1 MKPISH
7 FSRLLFLLI
16 PLLYLNTS
24 MAQKLE
30 IKPPVAKK
38 IPKELTNHND
48 TRIDN
53 YYWLNQRED
62 EEVLEYLRA
71 ENEYKDAA
79 LEHTKDLQTQLYDEI
94 VGRIKKEDESVPF
107 KKNGYYYLVKYEEG
121 NEYPIYTRKK
131 DNLEAPEEVLLD
143 VNVLAEPYEFYNV
156 SGRQVSPDNKIL
168 AYGED
173 TLSRRQYTIRF
184 KNLETGKMY
193 EDKIPNTTGWM
204 VWANDNKTV
213 FYTKKDESLRAYKIF
228 KHVLGTDAADDQ
240 LVYHE
245 EDATYNVY
253 VSKSKSEKYLIIGSY
268 STLATEMR
276 VLSADNP
283 NGTFEVFQTRPEAGV
298 KHEYWISHYE
308 DKWYILTD
316 WEAEN
321 SRLMVTDETKMTKEN
336 WAEVIPHRKDVLLKG
351 MDIFKDYLVLSERI
365 NGVRTIRVIP
375 WDKSQ
380 KEHYIDFGEDSY
392 VAYTS
397 TNLEFDTD
405 VLRIG
410 YTSLTTPNS
419 TFDYDMGKK
428 EKTLLKQEPV
438 LGDFKSENYVSERI
452 YAKAKD
458 GTKIPISLVYKKG
471 FQKDGKAPLLIY
483 GYGSYGASMNPTFSS
498 TRLSL
503 LDRGFCFAI
512 AHIRGGQEMGR
523 HWYENGKMLHKKN
536 TFTDFIDCSEYLIE
550 QKYTNKDQ
558 LFALGGSAGGLLMGA
573 IINMRPDLYKGVIAK
588 VPFVD
593 VVTTMLDESI
603 PLTTGEYDEWGNPNN
618 KEYYDYIKSYSP
630 YDNVKAQDYPHL
642 LVTTGLHDSQV
653 QYWEPAKWVAKL
665 RELKTDDNLLLLQ
678 TDMEVG
684 HGGKSGRFARYVDTA
699 REYAFLLDLANI
711 KE

>member
-1 MKPISH
+1 MKPINH
-7 FSRLLFLLI
+7 YPRLLLFLI
-16 PLLYLNTS
+16 PLLYFNTA

-30 IKPPVAKK
+30 TKPPIAKK
-38 IPKELTNHND
+38 IPKELTMHND
-48 TRIDN
+48 TRIDP

-62 EEVLEYLRA
+62 EDVLEYLRA
-71 ENEYKDAA
+71 ENAYKDAA
-79 LEHTKDLQTQLYDEI
+79 LAHTKDFQNSLYEEI
-94 VGRIKKEDESVPF
+94 VGRIKKEDQSVPY
-107 KKNGYYYLVKYEEG
+107 KDNGYYYLVRYEEG
-121 NEYPIYTRKK
+121 QEYPIYARKK
-131 DNLEAPEEVLLD
+131 ENLDAPEEILLD
-143 VNVLAEPYEFYNV
+143 VNKLAKDYDYYNV
-156 SGRQVSPDNKIL
+156 SGRKVSPDNKIL

-173 TLSRRQYTIRF
+173 TLSRRKYTIRF

-193 EDKIPNTTGWM
+193 DDKILNTTGGT

-213 FYTKKDESLRAYKIF
+213 FYTIKDESLRAYKIF
-228 KHVLGTDAADDQ
+228 KHVLGTDTAKDE

-245 EDATYNVY
+245 KDATY
-253 VSKSKSEKYLIIGSY
+253 STFITKTKSKKYLVIGSY

-276 VLSADNP
+276 VLNADDP
-283 NGTFEVFQTRPEAGV
+283 NGTFEVFQTRPKAGV
-298 KHEYWISHYE
+298 KHEYWISHYQ
-308 DKWYILTD
+308 DKWYILSN

-321 SRLMVTDETKMTKEN
+321 SRLMVTTETKTAQEN
-336 WAEVIPHRKDVLLKG
+336 WEEVIPHRKDVLLKG
-351 MDIFKDYLVLSERI
+351 MDIFKDYLVLSERV
-365 NGVRTIRVIP
+365 NGVRTIRIIP

-380 KEHYIDFGEDSY
+380 KEHYINFGEDSY

-405 VLRIG
+405 ILRIG
-410 YTSLTTPNS
+410 YTSLTTPSS
-419 TFDYDMGKK
+419 TIDYNMETKK
-428 EKTLLKQEPV
+428 KNLLKQQEV
-438 LGDFKSENYVSERI
+438 VGDFEADNYVSERI
-452 YAKAKD
+452 YAKAGD

-471 FQKDGKAPLLIY
+471 FKKDGNAPLMIY

-512 AHIRGGQEMGR
+512 AHVRGGQEMGR
-523 HWYENGKMLHKKN
+523 QWYETGKMLQKKN
-536 TFTDFIDCSEYLIE
+536 TFTDFIDCSQHLID
-550 QKYTNKDQ
+550 QQYTSKEK
-558 LFALGGSAGGLLMGA
+558 LFASGRSAGGLLMGA
-573 IINMRPDLYKGVIAK
+573 IINMRPDLYKGVIAG

-593 VVTTMLDESI
+593 VVTTMLDDSI
-603 PLTTGEYDEWGNPNN
+603 PLTTSEYDEWGNPNN

-630 YDNVKAQDYPHL
+630 YDNVTAKDYPNL
-642 LVTTGLHDSQV
+642 FVATGLHDSQV

-665 RELKTDDNLLLLQ
+665 RDLKTDDNLLLLH

-684 HGGKSGRFARYVDTA
+684 HGGKSGRFARYVDLA